1 MAPVWRATLSVEENM
16 STLTDLSPI
25 LIPLVALLI
34 PIVGIIA
41 NTVLKVTRLHLLHET
56 VRNLSANG
64 QPIPPELL
72 SEIAGKKPS

>member
-1 MAPVWRATLSVEENM
+1 M

-41 NTVLKVTRLHLLHET
+41 STVLKVTRLHLLHET
-56 VRNLSANG
+56 VRSLSASG
-64 QPIPPELL
+64 QAIPPELL
-72 SEIAGKKPS
+72 SEIVGKKS